1 MDDEDPYNIM
11 MIMTIST
18 TTRLELVGNPGGN
31 KQRLRLEGIPTNRE
45 IWHHRQ
51 KPPLEINQINKYG
64 SKQMKYGTTARSKP
78 LKINQIKEYGSKQ
91 KKMEH
96 LQPSQV
102 PNRHQSQ
109 SNDHFITQR
118 TSYYS

>member
-1 MDDEDPYNIM
+1 MIDSMDDEDPYNIM

-51 KPPLEINQINKYG
+51 KPPLKINQINKYD
-64 SKQMKYGTTARSKP
+64 SKQMKYGTTAKSKP

-91 KKMEH
+91 TKNDT
-96 LQPSQV
+96 LAAIPNSQPSSK
-102 PNRHQSQ
+102 P
-109 SNDHFITQR
+109 IK
-118 TSYYS
+118 

>member
-1 MDDEDPYNIM
+1 MINSMGDEDPYNIM

-51 KPPLEINQINKYG
+51 KPPLKINQIKKYD
-64 SKQMKYGTTARSKP
+64 SKQIKYGTTARNP
-78 LKINQIKEYGSKQ
+78 PEN
-91 KKMEH
+91 
-96 LQPSQV
+96 
-102 PNRHQSQ
+102 Q
-109 SNDHFITQR
+109 SN
-118 TSYYS
+118 